1 MTCECNNLLELC
13 KSITFCKTSL
23 SLASMFS
30 LSFSDGIND
39 LIPSVLPILV
49 KGGKLFLV
57 LSILDSCPN
66 NSFSYNL
73 LNSLN

>member
-1 MTCECNNLLELC
+1 
-13 KSITFCKTSL
+13 
-23 SLASMFS
+23 MFS
-30 LSFSDGIND
+30 LSFSDGTND

-73 LNSLN
+73 LNSLNSESDKLYFFLYFKAFLNNSDVGT